1 MSCLL
6 ELQGITKRFGDFEA
20 LRDISLEIQQG
31 EFVALLGP
39 SGCGKTTLL
48 RLVAGFLSPEAG
60 VVRIDGQDITGLAPY
75 RRPLN
80 TVFQNYALF
89 PHLSVLENVAYGPR
103 RKGTPRRKA
112 FLEAE
117 DTLSLV
123 GLEGFSARLPRE
135 LSGGQQQ
142 RVALA
147 RAIVNKPKILLLD
160 EPLSAL
166 DLKLRKRMQL
176 ELKQLQEKLGIT
188 FVFVTHDQEEAMS
201 MADRIVVMNAGRI
214 EQVGLGDEIYAR
226 PATRFVAD
234 FVGEVNLIDCV
245 IEEGGNVRSDLDVP
259 VNRSANTSP
268 GPATAVIRPEHFK
281 LQRPGEHVE
290 SGFVQFKGAIAD
302 VASVGS
308 HSLVHVQVGSSRILV
323 RRMGGRESWMAAGQ
337 EVGLTLDPAKV
348 HFISGKS

>member
-20 LRDISLEIQQG
+20 LRGISLEIQQG

-60 VVRIDGQDITGLAPY
+60 AVRIDGQDITGLPPY

-89 PHLSVLENVAYGPR
+89 PHLSVVENVAYGPR

-123 GLEGFSARLPRE
+123 GLEGFSTRLPRE
-135 LSGGQQQ
+135 LSGGQQ

-214 EQVGLGDEIYAR
+214 EQVGLGDEIYER

-234 FVGEVNLIDCV
+234 FIGEVNLIDCV
-245 IEEGGNVRSDLDVP
+245 IDEGGNVRSDLNVP
-259 VNRSANTSP
+259 ISGSGSASP

-281 LQRPGEHVE
+281 LQRLGEHAE
-290 SGFVQFKGAIAD
+290 PGFVQFKGAIAD

-308 HSLVHVQVGSSRILV
+308 HSLVHVLVGSSRILA
-323 RRMGGRESWMAAGQ
+323 RRMGGREPWMASGQ
-337 EVGLTLDPAKV
+337 EVALALDPGKI
-348 HFISGKS
+348 HFIPGKS

>member
-1 MSCLL
+1 MACLL

-60 VVRIDGQDITGLAPY
+60 VVRIDGVDLTGLPPY

-89 PHLSVLENVAYGPR
+89 PHLSVVENVAYGPR
-103 RKGTPRRKA
+103 RKGMAKRA
-112 FLEAE
+112 ALLEAE
-117 DTLSLV
+117 NTLSLV
-123 GLEGFSARLPRE
+123 GLDGFSARFPRE

-214 EQVGLGDEIYAR
+214 EQIGLGDEIYQR

-234 FVGEVNLIDCV
+234 FIGEVNLIDCV
-245 IEEGGNVRSDLDVP
+245 IDESGNVSSDLNVP
-259 VNRSANTSP
+259 IRRSGNSSP
-268 GPATAVIRPEHFK
+268 GPATAVIRPEHLK
-281 LQRPGEHVE
+281 LQRPGERATPG
-290 SGFVQFKGAIAD
+290 SVQLRGAIAD
-302 VASVGS
+302 VSSVGS
-308 HSLVHVQVGSSRILV
+308 HALVHMLVGSSRLLV
-323 RRMGGRESWMAAGQ
+323 RRMGGRESWMAPGQ
-337 EVGLTLDPAKV
+337 EVGLELDTGNI
-348 HFISGKS
+348 HFIPGPP

>member
-6 ELQGITKRFGDFEA
+6 ELQGITKRFGNFEA

-60 VVRIDGQDITGLAPY
+60 VVRIDGLDITGLPPY

-89 PHLSVLENVAYGPR
+89 PHLSVVENVAYGPR
-103 RKGTPRRKA
+103 RKGTPKRKA

-117 DTLSLV
+117 ETLSLV
-123 GLEGFSARLPRE
+123 GLEGLSGRYPRE

-147 RAIVNKPKILLLD
+147 RAIVNRPEILLLD

-176 ELKQLQEKLGIT
+176 ELKQLQERLGIT

-214 EQVGLGDEIYAR
+214 EQVGLGDEIYQR
-226 PATRFVAD
+226 PATRFVAE
-234 FVGEVNLIDCV
+234 FIGEVNLIDCV
-245 IEEGGNVRSDLDVP
+245 IDENRSVRSELNVEFIASGNVPS
-259 VNRSANTSP
+259 
-268 GPATAVIRPEHFK
+268 GQATAVFRPEHVK
-281 LQRPGEHVE
+281 LQYGGDRAE
-290 SGFVQFKGAIAD
+290 SGFVQLLGAITD

-308 HSLVHVQVGSSRILV
+308 HTLVHVQAGSTRILT
-323 RRMGGRESWMAAGQ
+323 RRMGGRESWMVPGQ
-337 EVGLTLDPAKV
+337 EVALALDPGKI
-348 HFISGKS
+348 HFIPGAA

>member
-20 LRDISLEIQQG
+20 LRDVSLEIQQG
-31 EFVALLGP
+31 EFIALLGP

-60 VVRIDGQDITGLAPY
+60 VVRIDGQDMTALPPY

-89 PHLSVLENVAYGPR
+89 PHLSVVENVAYGPR
-103 RKGTPRRKA
+103 RKGTPRGKA

-123 GLEGFSARLPRE
+123 GLEGFGTRLPRE

-166 DLKLRKRMQL
+166 DLKLRRRMQL

-214 EQVGLGDEIYAR
+214 EQVGLGDEIYER
-226 PATRFVAD
+226 PVTRFVAD
-234 FVGEVNLIDCV
+234 FIGEVNLIDCV
-245 IEEGGNVRSDLDVP
+245 IDAGGIICSDLNVP
-259 VNRSANTSP
+259 IDSSGNARP

-281 LQRPGEHVE
+281 LLRLGEHVE
-290 SGFVQFKGAIAD
+290 PGFVQFKGVIAD

-308 HSLVHVQVGSSRILV
+308 HSLVHVLVGGSRILA
-323 RRMGGRESWMAAGQ
+323 RRMGGRESWMASGQ
-337 EVGLTLDPAKV
+337 EVELTLDPGKI
-348 HFISGKS
+348 HFIAGKS